1 MEKNVGVYIHIPF
14 CSGKCAYCDFYSIV
28 GKDKLMSEYHSA
40 VLQHI
45 KEYSPQLDGYLIDTV
60 YFGGGTPSHFGATRL
75 ISIFNALKKYGN
87 VLVDAEVTAEVNP
100 ESVTKEEL
108 VRLRRAGFNRLSIG
122 VQSAND
128 TMLKNLER
136 RHSFADAETAFSS
149 ARAAGFQNIS
159 IDLIYG
165 LPSQTKDDWADTL
178 NRALAMKP
186 DHVSCYGLKIEEG
199 TPLYIFR
206 DSPFVPDE
214 DVQAD
219 MYMYAVET
227 LSRFGL
233 RQYEISNFARR
244 GYESRHNLK
253 YWLGDEYLGLGPSA
267 HSYLGGVRF
276 SHIEDVEKYTDSIFS
291 GRSVIDQYE
300 DISDFERAGEYLM
313 LRLRTIYG
321 ISESEYK
328 SIFRCGMD
336 MVTELLENYRER
348 GFAYQ
353 KDGRWILTTQ
363 GFMVSNVLIGEILDA
378 HTTQRAHIARPWQNL
393 EEEERDQISFFKSR
407 RKVQI
412 FNGE

>member
-1 MEKNVGVYIHIPF
+1 MDKNVGIYMHIPF
-14 CSGKCAYCDFYSIV
+14 CSGKCAYCDFYSVV

-45 KEYSPQLDGYLIDTV
+45 KEYAPQLDGYLIDTV

-75 ISIFNALKKYGN
+75 IGIFNALKKYGN
-87 VLVDAEVTAEVNP
+87 VLVDSEVTAEVNP
-100 ESVTKEEL
+100 ESVTKEDL
-108 VRLRRAGFNRLSIG
+108 IKLRRAGFNRLSIG

-136 RHSFADAETAFSS
+136 RHSFAEAENAVLN

-165 LPSQTKDDWADTL
+165 LPSQSKDDWADTL

-186 DHVSCYGLKIEEG
+186 DHISCYGLKIEEG

-206 DSPFVPDE
+206 DSPFVPD
-214 DVQAD
+214 DDAQAD

-233 RQYEISNFARR
+233 RQYEISNFAKR

-253 YWLGDEYLGLGPSA
+253 YWLGDEYLGIGPSA
-267 HSYLGGVRF
+267 HSYLGGIRF
-276 SHIEDVEKYTDSIFS
+276 SNIEDVEKYTENIFE
-291 GRSVIDQYE
+291 GKNVIDQHE

-328 SIFRCGMD
+328 SIFRCSMD
-336 MVTELLENYRER
+336 MVLELFER
-348 GFAYQ
+348 YQKQGFAYQ

-363 GFMVSNVLIGEILDA
+363 GFMVSNVIIGEILDA
-378 HTTQRAHIARPWQNL
+378 HTNQRAHIARPWQSVTA
-393 EEEERDQISFFKSR
+393 EEKDQMSFFKSK

>member
-136 RHSFADAETAFSS
+136 RHSFADAENAVSS

>member
-14 CSGKCAYCDFYSIV
+14 CSGKCAYCDFYSVV

-40 VLQHI
+40 LLQHI

-75 ISIFNALKKYGN
+75 AGIFNELKKQGN
-87 VLVDAEVTAEVNP
+87 VLVDSEVTAEVNP

-108 VRLRRAGFNRLSIG
+108 VKLRRAGFNRLSIG

-136 RHSFADAETAFSS
+136 RHSFAEAENAVLN

-165 LPSQTKDDWADTL
+165 LPSQSKDDWADTL

-186 DHVSCYGLKIEEG
+186 EHVSCYGLKIEEG

-214 DVQAD
+214 DTQAD

-244 GYESRHNLK
+244 GFESQHNLK
-253 YWLGDEYLGLGPSA
+253 YWLGGEYLGLGPSA
-267 HSYLGGVRF
+267 HSHIGGIRF
-276 SHIEDVEKYTDSIFS
+276 SCIEDVEKYTENIFA
-291 GRSVIDQYE
+291 GKSVIDQYE
-300 DISDFERAGEYLM
+300 DISDFEKAGEYLM
-313 LRLRTIYG
+313 LRLRTTRG

-328 SIFRCGMD
+328 SIFRCSLD
-336 MVTELLENYRER
+336 MVLELFEKYREM

-353 KDGRWILTTQ
+353 KEDRWIFTTQ

-378 HTTQRAHIARPWQNL
+378 HTNQRAHIATPWQSVTTGENN
-393 EEEERDQISFFKSR
+393 QISFFKNK